1 MKPVCLAQ
9 IFLLFNVGQVPCSSK
24 NGSVD
29 HCDGSLELD
38 SEIAGGEVDWRV
50 DVGVVPADLGMRS
63 LGMCR
68 WTLLCSNG
76 TMLTSS
82 FVIAFYDQ
90 R

>member
-1 MKPVCLAQ
+1 MRLVD
-9 IFLLFNVGQVPCSSK
+9 QVPCTSK

-29 HCDGSLELD
+29 HCDDSLKVD

-63 LGMCR
+63 LGICR
-68 WTLLCSNG
+68 WRLLCSKG
-76 TMLTSS
+76 TMRTSS
-82 FVIAFYDQ
+82 FVIAFYDG